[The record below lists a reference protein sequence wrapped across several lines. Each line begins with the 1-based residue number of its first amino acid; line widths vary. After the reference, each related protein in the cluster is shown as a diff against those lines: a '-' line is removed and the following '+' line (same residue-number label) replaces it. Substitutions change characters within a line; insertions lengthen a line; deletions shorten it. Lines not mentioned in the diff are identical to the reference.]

1 MKTRCNSLNS
11 IIGIVIL
18 LSFLTAMN
26 GCSKSDDGGSDAA
39 INKVSIKSKTPN
51 TPASLK
57 FDEEVIIIYDY
68 EIADPNGGRI
78 WVQPYTN
85 GSISPKYS
93 YTSSPLLTGKGTRTV
108 MISITSGTDDMV
120 VDQLMLKI
128 ASPDGKQTVS
138 ESFETVSYTFSN

>member
-78 WVQPYTN
+78 WFSLIPTGVFLPRIAILHPHYLLERVQER
-85 GSISPKYS
+85 
-93 YTSSPLLTGKGTRTV
+93 L
-108 MISITSGTDDMV
+108 
-120 VDQLMLKI
+120 
-128 ASPDGKQTVS
+128 
-138 ESFETVSYTFSN
+138 